1 MSKGSAARFL
11 LVAALVV
18 LGWSVFVFLTG
29 GVAWE
34 TAAFRF
40 SSHDPFRPLVAGVLG
55 LLVYWLLAPQAVT
68 GFMDRADRAIS
79 RSGTAI
85 ALTFAIAIAAA
96 GVKYGTYAASGSDSY
111 GYVSQADLWLTGQL
125 RVDQRA
131 LDFPAPFDDWAL
143 SPLGYHPGPTP
154 HVIVPTYAPG
164 LPLLMAA
171 AKTIAGAN
179 GPYYVVPLMGALTV
193 LLTFLLGRLL
203 FDDVVGV
210 SAAALMAVSPTFQFQ
225 LMWPMSDVPA
235 TAAWTLAIVMAV
247 LRRPFAAGL
256 ATAAAIVIRPNLVP
270 LTVAVAILALWP
282 DAPDSPDTPDAPDA
296 RRRARTIAGLQ
307 GCAWFA
313 AGVLPGAGAI
323 ALLNDYLYGGPTVA
337 SYTHLD
343 SLFRWA
349 HASTNL
355 ARYVPWLLA
364 TQTPFVAAA
373 LLPLATRRF
382 TEPGTVS
389 GRVRIRAGLAAFLA
403 LLALSY
409 IFYQPFDEW
418 WFLRFFLPGFP
429 VLLILAVG
437 AVRSTASWIG
447 RTNQI
452 ALLAAV
458 VIVVFGWELSTA
470 QWRGVYDVH
479 TGEQRYVTVGR
490 ELANSTPSN
499 AVFLAM
505 QHSGSLRYYTRRL
518 TVRYDSLPPGSLDE
532 ALAVLRSRGFHPYF
546 LLEQWEESAFRRRFG
561 GTSVLGRIDWPPVR
575 KWATSS
581 RVALYDPEDRSKF
594 VAQ

>member
-1 MSKGSAARFL
+1 MSKGSAARVL
-11 LVAALVV
+11 LVAALVI
-18 LGWSVFVFLTG
+18 LGWSVLVFLTG
-29 GVAWE
+29 GFTWE

-40 SSHDPFRPLVAGVLG
+40 SSHDPFRPLAAAVLG
-55 LLVYWLLAPQAVT
+55 LLAYWFLAPQAVAA
-68 GFMDRADRAIS
+68 FMDRADRAIS
-79 RSGTAI
+79 RHGSVI
-85 ALTFAIAIAAA
+85 AVMFAIAIAAA
-96 GVKYGTYAASGSDSY
+96 GVRYGTYAASGSDAY

-131 LDFPAPFDDWAL
+131 LDLPAPFDDWAL

-171 AKTIAGAN
+171 GKTIAGGN

-235 TAAWTLAIVMAV
+235 TAAWTLAIVLAV
-247 LRRPFAAGL
+247 LKRPFAAGL
-256 ATAAAIVIRPNLVP
+256 ASTAAVVIRPNLVP
-270 LTVAVAILALWP
+270 LTSAVAIIALWP
-282 DAPDSPDTPDAPDA
+282 DA
-296 RRRARTIAGLQ
+296 RRRERTIDVVRG
-307 GCAWFA
+307 GAWFT

-323 ALLNDYLYGGPTVA
+323 ALLNDYLYGGPTVP

-373 LLPLATRRF
+373 LFPLATRRF
-382 TEPGTVS
+382 TEPGTDSERVS
-389 GRVRIRAGLAAFLA
+389 IRIGLAAFLA

-409 IFYQPFDEW
+409 IFYQPFDDW

-429 VLLILAVG
+429 VLLVLAVG
-437 AVRSTASWIG
+437 ALRSTASWIG

-458 VIVVFGWELSTA
+458 VIVVFGWELTTA
-470 QWRGVYDVH
+470 QWRGVYNVH

-490 ELANSTPSN
+490 ELANSAPAN

-546 LLEQWEESAFRRRFG
+546 LLEQWEESAFRRRFADK
-561 GTSVLGRIDWPPVR
+561 SMVGRIDWPPAR

-594 VAQ
+594 IAQ